1 MTVKT
6 AVTIRAAE
14 NKDREPV
21 QRLWDGCGLGRV
33 ATDEWDALMAAP
45 TTAVLLAE
53 DGETLVGTAVTS
65 FDGWRAYIY
74 HVAVEEKHR
83 RSGVGYD
90 LMAQAEQFLMSAGAR
105 YVHVMAHE
113 ENTEGL
119 ALVGSLGYLPE
130 GEIVLTKRLAT
141 RP

>member
-1 MTVKT
+1 MTVMG
-6 AVTIRAAE
+6 AVSIRAAE
-14 NKDREPV
+14 DEDREHV
-21 QRLWDGCGLGRV
+21 QQLWDGCGLGRI
-33 ATDEWDALMAAP
+33 ATDEWDALMADP
-45 TTAVLLAE
+45 STAVLLAE

-74 HVAVEEKHR
+74 HVAVDEKHR

-90 LMAQAEQFLMSAGAR
+90 LMAQAEQFLTSAGTR
-105 YVHVMAHE
+105 YVHVMVHQ

-119 ALVGSLGYLPE
+119 ALVGSIGYLPE
-130 GEIVLTKRLAT
+130 GEIVLTKRLAA